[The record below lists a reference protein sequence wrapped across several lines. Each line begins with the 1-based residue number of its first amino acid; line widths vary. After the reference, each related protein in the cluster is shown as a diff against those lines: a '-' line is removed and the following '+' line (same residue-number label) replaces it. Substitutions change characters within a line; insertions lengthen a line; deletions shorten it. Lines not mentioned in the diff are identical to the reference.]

1 VDRLGGGV
9 FGFAV
14 GWIICSV
21 VVVLLARYVALPVQ
35 IPELP
40 VTEAWMEDLEGIRLV
55 VATAISESK
64 LAMAQID
71 FFPVI
76 LGLLPERFAVVRDF
90 FGK

>member
-1 VDRLGGGV
+1 
-9 FGFAV
+9 
-14 GWIICSV
+14 
-21 VVVLLARYVALPVQ
+21 
-35 IPELP
+35 
-40 VTEAWMEDLEGIRLV
+40 V